1 MRRRWC
7 CMGWERRNS
16 KRGPRRCERRFPPL
30 LFCFEYAV
38 PPRTRPSWPTCVP
51 NADAAE
57 CAIVRDGFAQGTAP
71 EICMKLA
78 NKVALITGAGSG
90 MGRAGALLFAL
101 EGAKVAVGGIDH
113 RAAAPTARGSE
124 TGGGDAG
131 APGPHLPEKGGGRA
145 RAGPTV

>member
-16 KRGPRRCERRFPPL
+16 KRWPRRCERRFPPL
-30 LFCFEYAV
+30 LFCSEYAV

-101 EGAKVAVGGIDH
+101 EGAKVAVDDRSH
-113 RAAAPTARGSE
+113 RPPPPTARGN
-124 TGGGDAG
+124 GDAG
-131 APGPHLPEKGGGRA
+131 GRLVA
-145 RAGPTV
+145 RGADSPTKDS